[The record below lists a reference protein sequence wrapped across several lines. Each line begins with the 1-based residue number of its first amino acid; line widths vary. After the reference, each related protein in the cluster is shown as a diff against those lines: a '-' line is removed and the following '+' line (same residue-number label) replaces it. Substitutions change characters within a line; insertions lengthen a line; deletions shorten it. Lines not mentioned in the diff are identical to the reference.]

1 MRYGRSW
8 SGEGKVL
15 ACCLAVNQTSGG
27 RTKGRCSYLYG
38 AATAVGMIRGGGGEP
53 QKLRCLVGAGA
64 CGTTKSEKAT
74 YHVHVPL
81 LSEDLDLLLGQSSE
95 TEHADLTGDVF
106 PVARCALCLEA
117 LPQTL
122 AHLRDTTAY
131 RAQVLLPLSEELGVI
146 ENAASDARPIRRRV
160 RNFRAL
166 QDG

>member
-1 MRYGRSW
+1 M
-8 SGEGKVL
+8 
-15 ACCLAVNQTSGG
+15 
-27 RTKGRCSYLYG
+27 
-38 AATAVGMIRGGGGEP
+38 
-53 QKLRCLVGAGA
+53 
-64 CGTTKSEKAT
+64 
-74 YHVHVPL
+74 PL

-122 AHLRDTTAY
+122 AHLRDTTAH